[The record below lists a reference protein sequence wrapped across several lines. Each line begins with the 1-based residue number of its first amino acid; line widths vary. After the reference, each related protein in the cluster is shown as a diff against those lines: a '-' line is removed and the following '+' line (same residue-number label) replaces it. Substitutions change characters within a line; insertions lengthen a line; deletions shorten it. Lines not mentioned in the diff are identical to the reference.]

1 MTRSLTAPQIT
12 GDVDRLAA
20 LAAAVST
27 APPLSVALL
36 GDWGSGKS
44 SFMLQMQSRITQL
57 AALSRNNL
65 GRSAF
70 AASVRQVRFNAWHY
84 SDEQVWTGLV
94 EELFRALAEPDQ
106 PDPADR
112 PDPQAAAAAASGHLQ
127 DVQRDMEARE
137 GDLQRLTERMARLA
151 AARGGAGWLT
161 GLGSPARMVLTPV
174 VALQQL
180 ARDLRASW
188 QVALIWLLVGAAAT
202 LAYWRWGSSQ
212 LHALAVTMLGLVGP
226 AASLLASLRR
236 AHKRVGGLAGRLDGE
251 LQRRRDQLSSQI
263 ADLQAERARLDAAT
277 RLAGTLRSLAEPSR
291 YERYRGL
298 VGQVHE
304 DLVHLQNDLQA
315 AREQWEL
322 WNTSLTAGPPPL
334 ERIVLYIDDLDRCP
348 PRRVVDV
355 LAAVNLLLALPLFV
369 VVVAVDARWLL
380 RSLAHHQR
388 TLFDI
393 GDNAGGRGNH
403 GGVGGPVPAE
413 QAAATPVDYLDK
425 IFQVPFALRPL
436 GDRAG
441 PYLAALLPAAP
452 PAEPANAPDPD
463 SPAIPTP
470 LTGSIPDLPPP
481 ADGGGAPP
489 PAEPAGGGP
498 PAQPASPPSSTAP
511 AATPQP
517 DSRDR
522 TDSRDRSRA
531 AVAQVIPDLQPA
543 SLQLSNQE
551 RDFLLRMGP
560 LIPTPR
566 AGKKLVNLYRLVR
579 IGIPDDQLPSFI
591 GDPTCAGTHQPV
603 LLLLA
608 VLVGRP
614 DDIGPLF
621 TALRSGP
628 PDRGLIPFLR
638 HPTSPGHID
647 NAGSD
652 GTGGEGGGAG
662 GSGNGSG
669 TAGSSFVEL
678 ADLLDTIRRDLPVLD
693 TLSDYQR
700 WLPEI
705 SRFSFHTL
713 TA

>member
-1 MTRSLTAPQIT
+1 MSGVSVPQSAWSPDDPFAGHPGPVLAGAVTPDGRQIVSGGEDRTARLWDRTSGQLQTTLTGHTGWVWVVAVTPDGRQIVTGGEDGAARRWDRTSGQQTSLTGHTGWVTAVAVTPDGGEVVSVGNDGAIRVWNQRSGRQVQGTGNARVGAAMPLSGLGSDAPTGEDLLQIS

-27 APPLSVALL
+27 APPLSIALL

-112 PDPQAAAAAASGHLQ
+112 PDPQAAAAAASGRLRA
-127 DVQRDMEARE
+127 VQREMQARQ
-137 GDLQRLTERMARLA
+137 GDQQRLTGQLARLA

-188 QVALIWLLVGAAAT
+188 QVALIWLLFGAAGA

-212 LHALAVTMLGLVGP
+212 LHALAVTMLGLLGL
-226 AASLLASLRR
+226 AGSLLVPLRR

-322 WNTSLTAGPPPL
+322 WNTSFTARPPPL

-369 VVVAVDARWLL
+369 VVAVDARWLL

-388 TLFDI
+388 TLF
-393 GDNAGGRGNH
+393 
-403 GGVGGPVPAE
+403 
-413 QAAATPVDYLDK
+413 
-425 IFQVPFALRPL
+425 
-436 GDRAG
+436 
-441 PYLAALLPAAP
+441 
-452 PAEPANAPDPD
+452 
-463 SPAIPTP
+463 
-470 LTGSIPDLPPP
+470 
-481 ADGGGAPP
+481 
-489 PAEPAGGGP
+489 
-498 PAQPASPPSSTAP
+498 
-511 AATPQP
+511 
-517 DSRDR
+517 
-522 TDSRDRSRA
+522 
-531 AVAQVIPDLQPA
+531 
-543 SLQLSNQE
+543 
-551 RDFLLRMGP
+551 
-560 LIPTPR
+560 
-566 AGKKLVNLYRLVR
+566 
-579 IGIPDDQLPSFI
+579 
-591 GDPTCAGTHQPV
+591 
-603 LLLLA
+603 
-608 VLVGRP
+608 
-614 DDIGPLF
+614 
-621 TALRSGP
+621 
-628 PDRGLIPFLR
+628 
-638 HPTSPGHID
+638 
-647 NAGSD
+647 
-652 GTGGEGGGAG
+652 
-662 GSGNGSG
+662 
-669 TAGSSFVEL
+669 
-678 ADLLDTIRRDLPVLD
+678 
-693 TLSDYQR
+693 
-700 WLPEI
+700 
-705 SRFSFHTL
+705 
-713 TA
+713 